1 MVAKLCLSVANNFK
15 IFSFKKPFIFFTSS
29 SRKLNSVS
37 QSSSSLSGI
46 KVDIKLNS
54 SFRSFSNASLISARN
69 KVLLFCSLILFS
81 LLGVNSIKLK
91 KEDSSEWI
99 ADLTYNNGLAVISQ
113 YKIDSNGVVFAKE
126 NAIRN
131 GKAQLKTILE
141 ERISSLIKDTS
152 YYDENLSKTI
162 VSNSEKY
169 FVENNSW
176 IDESD
181 FIYVLVVISNENL
194 ERSIYESINKN

>member
-1 MVAKLCLSVANNFK
+1 MKKQYFLLLIIFTFFYGCSNN
-15 IFSFKKPFIFFTSS
+15 SKK
-29 SRKLNSVS
+29 NST
-37 QSSSSLSGI
+37 I
-46 KVDIKLNS
+46 ETP
-54 SFRSFSNASLISARN
+54 
-69 KVLLFCSLILFS
+69 
-81 LLGVNSIKLK
+81 IKLK